1 MKQGENAIKQG
12 DNKQRAYASTYAE
25 FITVTCLEW
34 KFILEKEKYKQIVID
49 SLEYLVKDQR
59 VAIYGF
65 VIMNNH
71 FHLLWQMLGKN
82 NREEVQRD
90 FLKFTAQ
97 QILKGLR
104 NEDTDML
111 SELLVSAK
119 ERKYQVWKRNSL
131 GVPLWSENV
140 IVQKLAYIHNNPVR
154 AGLCK
159 FPEEYKYSS
168 AGFYMI
174 NKSDWKFL
182 IHYNG

>member
-34 KFILEKEKYKQIVID
+34 KFILEKEKYKQIIID

-59 VAIYGF
+59 AAIYGF

-90 FLKFTAQ
+90 FLKFTNAVVGVVRTDQ
-97 QILKGLR
+97 ARGLTNNR
-104 NEDTDML
+104 EEETNAVVGVERT
-111 SELLVSAK
+111 AK
-119 ERKYQVWKRNSL
+119 ARRL
-131 GVPLWSENV
+131 T
-140 IVQKLAYIHNNPVR
+140 NNR
-154 AGLCK
+154 DG
-159 FPEEYKYSS
+159 
-168 AGFYMI
+168 
-174 NKSDWKFL
+174 
-182 IHYNG
+182 